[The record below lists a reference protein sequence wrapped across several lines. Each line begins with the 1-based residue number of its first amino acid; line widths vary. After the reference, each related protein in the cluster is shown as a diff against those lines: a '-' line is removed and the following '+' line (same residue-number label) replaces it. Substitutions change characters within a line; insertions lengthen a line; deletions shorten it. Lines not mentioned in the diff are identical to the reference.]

1 MKFTFK
7 KYRIL
12 EEQNIAGN
20 IVFVPQHRE
29 FLFFWVPFMEMTVF
43 PKKIEFE
50 TIESARK
57 FLNRQ
62 IEKPK
67 EKIYYV
73 E

>member
-1 MKFTFK
+1 MFK
-7 KYRIL
+7 IHRII
-12 EEQNIAGN
+12 EQQNINGN
-20 IVFVPQHRE
+20 VVFVPQERK
-29 FLFFWVPFMEMTVF
+29 FIFFWLPFMEFNIF

-62 IEKPK
+62 IGKPK

>member
-1 MKFTFK
+1 MKR
-7 KYRIL
+7 YRIV
-12 EEQNIAGN
+12 EQQNIGGN
-20 IVFVPQHRE
+20 IVFVPQERK
-29 FLFFWVPFMEMTVF
+29 FIFFWFPFMEFSIF

-62 IEKPK
+62 IIKPK

>member
-1 MKFTFK
+1 MMKMFK
-7 KYRIL
+7 TYRIV
-12 EEQNIAGN
+12 EEQNINGN
-20 IVFVPQHRE
+20 IVFVPQQRILI
-29 FLFFWVPFMEMTVF
+29 LFWAPFMEFTIF

-67 EKIYYV
+67 EKVYYV